1 MSIGGFIRRNLFWAK
16 DRLFNNSMVRKQ
28 YDDIKEILENYE
40 IGRKRVEKYLLNLLN
55 HAANTTEFYK
65 EFKGKS
71 LSQFPLVNK
80 AIYKENYKL
89 FMSDIFKN
97 QDLHTMSTSGSTGT
111 PFTVVQ
117 DKRKRSRVIA
127 ELKLFGELCGYKSH
141 EKMAFLR
148 VLSEKTRKKRYI
160 ELIENIYRLDTS
172 SLNNESLERINNFIR
187 SKRVQ
192 AILSY
197 SSTLELLARF
207 IQDNNYTSRDYN
219 VRSVIAGGE
228 ALDIETRRRLKDVFG
243 ERCMVVSRYSNQEM
257 GILAQDTG
265 ENSKFILNH
274 GSYYFECLKID
285 SDEPAEMGEVG
296 RLVITDLFNYAFPM
310 IRYDTGDLGIIEKD
324 DNHQWPVLKE
334 IYGKQQDVIYSTKGE
349 PVSPFSIAIY
359 MWQVKGVSQWQFI
372 QETESEYI
380 LKING
385 KQNRDL
391 DKIVELMRN
400 LLGNDANITIN
411 YVDEIPVLASNKQ
424 RRTVCKIQKS

>member
-1 MSIGGFIRRNLFWAK
+1 MSN
-16 DRLFNNSMVRKQ
+16 
-28 YDDIKEILENYE
+28 
-40 IGRKRVEKYLLNLLN
+40 
-55 HAANTTEFYK
+55 
-65 EFKGKS
+65 
-71 LSQFPLVNK
+71 
-80 AIYKENYKL
+80 
-89 FMSDIFKN
+89 IFKN

-160 ELIENIYRLDTS
+160 EFIENIYRLDTS

-400 LLGNDANITIN
+400 LLGKDANITIN